1 MNFQSHKSSLLNL
14 LYAEPIFSLDMKL
27 MSDKKN
33 WYFQ

>member
-1 MNFQSHKSSLLNL
+1 MNFQSHNSLLSL
-14 LYAEPIFSLDMKL
+14 PYAEPIFSLDMKL